1 MTKKEYITAEI
12 KLNSFNLASGFTIL
26 RIVSTFGSVLLSV
39 VCLVLLFMGL
49 LSSTSGNFTMADYEN
64 WLYLSML
71 NPLNFFVMSFYG
83 AFGYSTLV
91 SFSLISSAVYNFVAF
106 IFLALTIIL
115 NIHLFKTFRR
125 RKEISAGFGWSIFLA
140 IVNFAMYAY
149 LFYSTGLLVE
159 AGLDGDVA
167 SGIFILVLIFWA
179 PFDVLTLIA
188 SISAIRSK
196 KYLENHFEK
205 GAALKKRELKQIYEN
220 NYTGSRA
227 KEIDDMDMNFNP
239 ESNIV
244 TIDAFL

>member
-1 MTKKEYITAEI
+1 MKPLINYLKGQL
-12 KLNSFNLASGFTIL
+12 K
-26 RIVSTFGSVLLSV
+26 
-39 VCLVLLFMGL
+39 CLVLCV
-49 LSSTSGNFTMADYEN
+49 D
-64 WLYLSML
+64 
-71 NPLNFFVMSFYG
+71 
-83 AFGYSTLV
+83 
-91 SFSLISSAVYNFVAF
+91 I
-106 IFLALTIIL
+106 
-115 NIHLFKTFRR
+115 
-125 RKEISAGFGWSIFLA
+125 
-140 IVNFAMYAY
+140 
-149 LFYSTGLLVE
+149 VE

-196 KYLENHFEK
+196 KYLENHFET